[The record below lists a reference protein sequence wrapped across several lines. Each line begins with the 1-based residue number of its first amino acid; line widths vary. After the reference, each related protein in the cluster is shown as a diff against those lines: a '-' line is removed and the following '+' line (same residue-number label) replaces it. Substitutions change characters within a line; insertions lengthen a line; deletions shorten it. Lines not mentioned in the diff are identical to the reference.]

1 MASCRGAG
9 VSGRNRV
16 VYVWTEETSDI
27 SGSRHG
33 TARKKRGSGST
44 RPKQQIIIMHGTT
57 PKRNHSMSEDTSGHA
72 SPTVSGGGGA
82 IVAMCGGAPQAA
94 AEPEA
99 VGGRPV
105 RRRTQVLTFEGRKR
119 EGPRTPALHLALVR
133 PPPRVSWEAHRR
145 NRRGARPSC
154 PTAATGFAWRRPAAG
169 PNDAVVQVG
178 GCAARARRVEETA
191 LLLPRHTSRFRQPRL
206 HNGFR
211 RPSPHPEPAQ
221 VGCPLRRRR
230 EVTPPPGFVQG
241 CAAARRHHRAV
252 RPGGRPPPCT
262 PGHGGRAGRPSASLV
277 AAARLPAGFAGA
289 ADKGEVKRR
298 RTRT

>member
-1 MASCRGAG
+1 MDKLEALAL
-9 VSGRNRV
+9 
-16 VYVWTEETSDI
+16 
-27 SGSRHG
+27 GS
-33 TARKKRGSGST
+33 S
-44 RPKQQIIIMHGTT
+44 
-57 PKRNHSMSEDTSGHA
+57 HSPIVGCCCCGQHLLAAAA
-72 SPTVSGGGGA
+72 SPDNV
-82 IVAMCGGAPQAA
+82 AA
-94 AEPEA
+94 AQDAALLPPPSFAATAAAAQAEVACSSDRQNTHCLPA
-99 VGGRPV
+99 AA
-105 RRRTQVLTFEGRKR
+105 RRHQNPLALSWPWMRGFEIY
-119 EGPRTPALHLALVR
+119 GPRTPALHLALVR

-206 HNGFR
+206 HDGFR
-211 RPSPHPEPAQ
+211 RPSPHPEPVQ

-252 RPGGRPPPCT
+252 KAAPAPGARPPPCT
-262 PGHGGRAGRPSASLV
+262 PGHGGRAGRPSASPV